1 VGIGIFRAPAVVAA
15 NVSSEVLFLGVWL
28 LGGVITLVGALCYAE
43 LASTFPSSAGE
54 YGFLRR
60 AYGDGLAFLFAWGRL
75 AVMQSG
81 SIAAVAFVY
90 GDYAEILMSLGS
102 YGSAVHA
109 GIAVWVLSLFQG
121 MGTGAST
128 RIQAVL
134 AVSTVGL
141 IVLLSLIG
149 LGLGE
154 AEIPE
159 ASGRTNA
166 AGLALVFVLLTYG
179 GWSEAA
185 YLSGEVRDPAHDI
198 PRALIVAVASVTAL
212 YLFANLA
219 YLSAFGLAG
228 LRQADTVAADIFALA
243 FGSGVQVAVAG
254 FVCIVSLST
263 LNGSI
268 MTGARSIYALGGRF
282 APFSALGKSQ
292 TSSGAPVKAIVTQAS
307 IASGLILFG
316 AISRDGFVA
325 AVEYTAPVF
334 WSFMFLIGTSLF
346 ILRQRDPLRERPF
359 KVPFYPLTPILFCA
373 TSAYLVYASLVY
385 TGIGA
390 LVGLAALLAGVP
402 LFFWG
407 RRRGPAVLEDEVE

>member
-1 VGIGIFRAPAVVAA
+1 
-15 NVSSEVLFLGVWL
+15 
-28 LGGVITLVGALCYAE
+28 
-43 LASTFPSSAGE
+43 
-54 YGFLRR
+54 
-60 AYGDGLAFLFAWGRL
+60 
-75 AVMQSG
+75 
-81 SIAAVAFVY
+81 
-90 GDYAEILMSLGS
+90 
-102 YGSAVHA
+102 
-109 GIAVWVLSLFQG
+109 
-121 MGTGAST
+121 
-128 RIQAVL
+128 
-134 AVSTVGL
+134 
-141 IVLLSLIG
+141 
-149 LGLGE
+149 
-154 AEIPE
+154 
-159 ASGRTNA
+159 
-166 AGLALVFVLLTYG
+166 
-179 GWSEAA
+179 
-185 YLSGEVRDPAHDI
+185 
-198 PRALIVAVASVTAL
+198 
-212 YLFANLA
+212 
-219 YLSAFGLAG
+219 
-228 LRQADTVAADIFALA
+228 
-243 FGSGVQVAVAG
+243 
-254 FVCIVSLST
+254 
-263 LNGSI
+263 